1 MFCWWCK
8 ISFCAISILFYSLS
22 LSSEGFFFFVFWF
35 QSGPPMMWVFLTCDI
50 VHDVLNIC
58 TTILWI
64 YNISWDWYMDLHSSL
79 CILYMKISLLSVVF
93 GWACSTILDDAG
105 TIVGLLLKKT
115 LYFVLGLS
123 SVYIFISIC
132 KCWDLNK
139 FSISTKQKFGYLST
153 FGRWLKAGNNSYLE
167 FCCEIF
173 SK

>member
-1 MFCWWCK
+1 MLYQFYFIHYPSLVRAFSFLFSGSRVDPPWCG
-8 ISFCAISILFYSLS
+8 S
-22 LSSEGFFFFVFWF
+22 
-35 QSGPPMMWVFLTCDI
+35 FLTCDI
-50 VHDVLNIC
+50 VHDILNIC

-79 CILYMKISLLSVVF
+79 CILYMKICLLSVVF

-105 TIVGLLLKKT
+105 TIVKGLLLKKT
-115 LYFVLGLS
+115 LYFVLGWS
-123 SVYIFISIC
+123 SVFISIC

-139 FSISTKQKFGYLST
+139 FSISTKQKFEYLST